1 MLEQH
6 LNPLTRKPFQLNLPR
21 GMKDFESTEQSK
33 IEYVRERFLQTCQS
47 FGFQFMNPSPLELV
61 SVIEAKSGPT
71 IRDEIYFF
79 TDKGD
84 REIALRFDFTIG
96 LTRYVVSQK
105 SLKLPA
111 KIAAFGGVWRY
122 DEPQRGRYRY
132 FHQWDLEIYGKPS
145 LESDA
150 EIIEFTSKFF
160 SKLHLKNIT
169 IDISN
174 RKLVEQVVTKTFEST
189 DQKVIFDIFRAID
202 KIQKKKKDEILDEY
216 QQKGYSK
223 EKLEKILEFSK
234 IKGDPEHVEKE
245 YDVSGLSGWSEIR
258 DLFASLKNRGVD
270 NIRINFGIVRGLDYY
285 SGIVFEA
292 FDNSSDVGA
301 LVGGGRYDNLPK
313 AFGRDDL
320 GATGVA
326 GGVERIILSLEGQ
339 GLEIKN
345 PIPEISVL
353 FVNEEMQIPAINIA
367 SKLRDLGMLVEID
380 LVGRQFRKQM
390 ENASNS
396 KFAVIVAPK
405 EFSSN
410 QIVLKNMIDGTET
423 VIPTEKL
430 FSEYKMLFNLKML

>member
-1 MLEQH
+1 
-6 LNPLTRKPFQLNLPR
+6 
-21 GMKDFESTEQSK
+21 MKDFESSEQSK
-33 IEYVRERFLQTCQS
+33 IEYVREKFLETCKT
-47 FGFQFMNPSPLELV
+47 FGFNFMDPSPIELV

-79 TDKGD
+79 KDKGD
-84 REIALRFDFTIG
+84 REVALRFDFTIG
-96 LTRYVVSQK
+96 LTRFVVSQK

-122 DEPQRGRYRY
+122 DEPQKGRYRY

-160 SKLHLKNIT
+160 SKLNLKNIT

-174 RKLVEQVVTKTFEST
+174 RKLVEAIVAKIFESN
-189 DQKVIFDIFRAID
+189 DSKVILDIFRAID
-202 KIQKKKKDEILDEY
+202 KIQKKKKDEIIQEY

-234 IKGDPEHVEKE
+234 IKGQPKEVEKA
-245 YDVSGLSGWSEIR
+245 YDMSGIEAWVELNE
-258 DLFASLKNRGVD
+258 LFLSLKNRGVE

-292 FDNSSDVGA
+292 FDSSSDVGA
-301 LVGGGRYDNLPK
+301 LVGGGRYDSLPK

-326 GGVERIILSLEGQ
+326 GGVERIVLSLESQ
-339 GLEIKN
+339 GLQNTNAN
-345 PIPEISVL
+345 PQVSVL
-353 FVNEEMQIPAINIA
+353 YVNEEMLKPAVNIA
-367 SKLRDLGMLVEID
+367 SKLRQLGMATDID
-380 LVGRQFRKQM
+380 LVGRSFKKQM

-396 KFAVIVAPK
+396 KFVVIVAPK
-405 EFSSN
+405 EYSSN
-410 QIVLKNMIDGTET
+410 QVVIKNMTDGRETIVLIDS
-423 VIPTEKL
+423 I
-430 FSEYKMLFNLKML
+430 FSDTKSLFNL